1 MKKIILIFSLLIYCT
16 KCHAQSDSD
25 TTMPVLQY
33 EKFVAYKMS
42 LLKFLKPDAVDIE
55 QKEALK
61 NFYSK
66 LLQSKADGKKV
77 SIVHIGDSHLQAGYF
92 SGMVRRGL
100 QQRYGNAGRGI
111 VFPYKLARSNGPHDY
126 VSFSQNS
133 WKGNRNV
140 ITQDSLSTGITGFS
154 VTTNDSNPSV
164 GISLR
169 NNEGIDYRF
178 NRVQVFYKPDSAFM
192 TASDSLAIIETIN
205 PIKLATGIN
214 EFRFSDYLSNCKIN
228 ISSDTTYTLFGI
240 NLLNDSS
247 GVVYHNIGVNGAE
260 YKSFLGQPMFF
271 EQVKELNAD
280 MYILSFGTNEAFA
293 KYFDGTVFIQTVD
306 SFITKL
312 RNVSPTASILITSPP
327 ESCKRIRR
335 GVYVPNPNVIA
346 IKNLLQK
353 YCMDNKIAF
362 FDLYECS
369 GGKGSMLR
377 FAKNK
382 MSDARRIHLNRSGYE
397 MQGLMLLQALLKPLS
412 EQ

>member
-1 MKKIILIFSLLIYCT
+1 MKRIILIFSLLIYCT

-33 EKFVAYKMS
+33 EKFVEYKMS
-42 LLKFLKPDAVDIE
+42 LLKFLKPDAIDIE

-66 LLQSKADGKKV
+66 LLQSRADGKKV

-154 VTTNDSNPSV
+154 VTTNDSSPSV

-178 NRVQVFYKPDSAFM
+178 NRVQVFYKPDSTFM
-192 TASDSLAIIETIN
+192 TASDSLAIIETVN

-228 ISSDTTYTLFGI
+228 ISSDTTYTLFGL
-240 NLLNDSS
+240 NLLND
-247 GVVYHNIGVNGAE
+247 
-260 YKSFLGQPMFF
+260 
-271 EQVKELNAD
+271 
-280 MYILSFGTNEAFA
+280 
-293 KYFDGTVFIQTVD
+293 
-306 SFITKL
+306 
-312 RNVSPTASILITSPP
+312 
-327 ESCKRIRR
+327 
-335 GVYVPNPNVIA
+335 
-346 IKNLLQK
+346 
-353 YCMDNKIAF
+353 
-362 FDLYECS
+362 
-369 GGKGSMLR
+369 
-377 FAKNK
+377 
-382 MSDARRIHLNRSGYE
+382 
-397 MQGLMLLQALLKPLS
+397 
-412 EQ
+412 

>member
-1 MKKIILIFSLLIYCT
+1 MKRIILILSLLIYCT
-16 KCHAQSDSD
+16 RCHAQSESD
-25 TTMPVLQY
+25 TIMPVLQY

-42 LLKFLKPDAVDIE
+42 LLKFLNPDAAHIE
-55 QKEALK
+55 HQEALK

-66 LLQSKADGKKV
+66 LLQSKTAGKKI

-100 QQRYGNAGRGI
+100 QQRYGNAGRGV
-111 VFPYKLARSNGPHDY
+111 VFPYRLARSNGPHDY
-126 VSFSQNS
+126 VSFSQNN

-140 ITQDSLSTGITGFS
+140 VTQDSLSTGITGFS

-178 NRVQVFYKPDSAFM
+178 NKVQVIYKPDSAVM
-192 TASDSLAIIETIN
+192 TASDSSEIMETVN
-205 PIKLATGIN
+205 PIKLSAEIN
-214 EFRFSDYLSNCKIN
+214 EFRFSNYLTNCKIKIN
-228 ISSDTTYTLFGI
+228 SDTAFTLFGL

-247 GVVYHNIGVNGAE
+247 GVIYHTIGVNGAE
-260 YKSFLGQPMFF
+260 YNSFLRQPLFF
-271 EQVKELNAD
+271 EQVKTLDAD
-280 MYILSFGTNEAFA
+280 LYILSFGTNEAFA
-293 KYFDGTVFIQTVD
+293 KNFDGIIFIQTVD

-312 RNVSPTASILITSPP
+312 RNVSPSASILITSPP

-346 IKNLLQK
+346 IRNLLQK
-353 YCMDNKIAF
+353 YCIENKIAF
-362 FDLYECS
+362 FDLYEYS

-377 FAKNK
+377 FAKSK

-397 MQGLMLLQALLKPLS
+397 MQGLMLLQALLKPLT

>member
-1 MKKIILIFSLLIYCT
+1 MKRIILIFSLLIYCT

-33 EKFVAYKMS
+33 EKFVEYKMS
-42 LLKFLKPDAVDIE
+42 LLKFLKPDAIDIE

-66 LLQSKADGKKV
+66 LLQSRADGKKV

-154 VTTNDSNPSV
+154 VTTNDSSPSV

-178 NRVQVFYKPDSAFM
+178 NRVQVFYKPDSTFM
-192 TASDSLAIIETIN
+192 TASDSLAIIETVN

-228 ISSDTTYTLFGI
+228 ISSDTTYTLFGL

-280 MYILSFGTNEAFA
+280 LYILSFGTNEAFA

-312 RNVSPTASILITSPP
+312 RNVSPTASILITSPT